1 MAELQEFHYMSVLR
15 GLELEAGRLKGG
27 APESTSRQPVG
38 RLMDVFSQAKQ
49 KLAQVRVARGEK
61 ISLNLKFKRDNQ
73 LKTEQAI
80 VENLRKLTEDR
91 QPTDESR
98 RLAGEWPPV
107 IPASRMVERFTAL
120 AIGLHAE
127 NPRAPFSDNAT
138 AAFKTAVAPALAW
151 GLMIRLYEL
160 PEQLREAT
168 QSKLVERLLDDRTPG
183 AAEVSLGDEGHRK
196 VRFPALRLVEA
207 WHKLFASGSPCP
219 LSAVQIRALRED
231 LAARFRLPLGELDTR
246 LWQELGGL
254 YISTLAGSDR
264 ARAVTQAAGNAA
276 FVRDRLVLFS
286 AAMKAEVQDFRLRTE
301 HQLNGA
307 VQQSFVCEQPDAP
320 DREKAGLEACGAA
333 FWLARACFAKHGLP
347 NEDAASART
356 LVLLLRAAVML
367 RHQPDWMATCVR
379 YAAGF
384 ATNPRYTRS
393 GVVLDFQTKLVDLY
407 AKTPRARQA
416 LVEQFRGRIAWQQ
429 WKAGREDGA
438 KARALLHYMKA
449 LELHDQGGDG
459 LDSEGPVH
467 FFPELVVLLGQADD
481 GKRAAEDLATVD
493 FITQRNYGIYF
504 DIKAEESAIVAGLKE
519 YARRQEDVAVL
530 LAKLAKDQAAQVAAA
545 EAAEQEALANGL
557 EPEQVDG
564 GSNWAALSQ
573 GADHKMCGALIA
585 ELRSGSTR
593 RAA

>member
-107 IPASRMVERFTAL
+107 IPVSRMVERFTAL

-264 ARAVTQAAGNAA
+264 ARAVAQAAGNAA

-545 EAAEQEALANGL
+545 EAAEHEALANGL

>member
-264 ARAVTQAAGNAA
+264 ARAVAQAAGNAA

>member
-1 MAELQEFHYMSVLR
+1 MSVLR

-264 ARAVTQAAGNAA
+264 ARAVAQAAGNAA

>member
-107 IPASRMVERFTAL
+107 IPVSRMVERFTAL

-127 NPRAPFSDNAT
+127 NPRAPFSDNAA

-264 ARAVTQAAGNAA
+264 ARAVAQAAGNAA

>member
-1 MAELQEFHYMSVLR
+1 MADLQDFHYMSVLR

-27 APESTSRQPVG
+27 APESTPRQPVG
-38 RLMDVFSQAKQ
+38 RLMDVFGRAKQ

-80 VENLRKLTEDR
+80 VENLRKLTEDW

-107 IPASRMVERFTAL
+107 IPVSRMVERFTAL

-127 NPRAPFSDNAT
+127 NPRAPFAENAA

-160 PEQLREAT
+160 PEELREAT
-168 QSKLVERLLDDRTPG
+168 QSKLADRLLDDRAPG
-183 AAEVSLGDEGHRK
+183 AIEVGLDGEKYRK
-196 VRFPALRLVEA
+196 VRFPALRLAEA
-207 WHKLFASGSPCP
+207 WYKLFASAAPCP
-219 LSAVQIRALRED
+219 LSADQIRALRED

-254 YISTLAGSDR
+254 YISTLAGSER
-264 ARAVTQAAGNAA
+264 ARAVARAAGNAA
-276 FVRDRLVLFS
+276 FMRERLVLFT
-286 AAMKAEVQDFRLRTE
+286 AAMRPDIQDFRLRTE
-301 HQLNGA
+301 QRLNEA
-307 VQQSFVCEQPDAP
+307 VQQPFVCEQADAP
-320 DREKAGLEACGAA
+320 DREQAGLEACGAA
-333 FWLARACFAKHGLP
+333 FWLARAGFAKHGRP
-347 NEDAASART
+347 HEDAASART

-393 GVVLDFQTKLVDLY
+393 GVVLDYQAKLIDLY
-407 AKTPRARQA
+407 AQTPRARLA
-416 LVEQFRGRIAWQQ
+416 LVEQFRGRLAWQQ
-429 WKAGREDGA
+429 WQAGRNEAA
-438 KARALLHYMKA
+438 KARALQHYMKA

-504 DIKAEESAIVAGLKE
+504 DIKAEEAAIDAGLKE

-530 LAKLAKDQAAQVAAA
+530 LAKLAKDRAAQVAAA

-585 ELRSGSTR
+585 ELRQS
-593 RAA
+593 

>member
-80 VENLRKLTEDR
+80 VKNLRKLTEDW

-98 RLAGEWPPV
+98 HLAGEWPPV
-107 IPASRMVERFTAL
+107 IPVSRMVERFTAL

-127 NPRAPFSDNAT
+127 NPRAPFSDNAA

-264 ARAVTQAAGNAA
+264 ARAVAQAAGNAA